1 MKKIATILSLAAST
15 AAFAGSVSLEGAS
28 QDTQDGADQRSAS
41 ITVSENITKSLAAH
55 LQLSS
60 TQTDTT
66 NAVSTRV
73 ETGLTANTN
82 VFGPVDGY
90 ARVAVG
96 QKYSTAGTGNFT
108 YYSVEPG
115 VKVPLGTDWT
125 ASLGYRYRTAVV
137 DAVAKQDTTETT
149 RLGVAYRL
157 SRTDSVAFR
166 YDLVTGDIKQNAY
179 SLSYTR
185 SF

>member
-15 AAFAGSVSLEGAS
+15 AAFAGSVSIEGATL
-28 QDTQDGADQRSAS
+28 DTQDGADQRNVN
-41 ITVSENITKSLAAH
+41 ITVSENIAKSVAAH
-55 LQLSS
+55 VQLSS
-60 TQTDTT
+60 TQTDVT

-73 ETGLTANTN
+73 EAGVTATANM
-82 VFGPVDGY
+82 FGIADGY
-90 ARVAVG
+90 ARVTLG

-115 VKVPLGTDWT
+115 VSVPLSANWT
-125 ASLGYRYRTAVV
+125 ARVGYRYRTAVV
-137 DAVAKQDTTETT
+137 DAVAKQDTTETA
-149 RLGVAYRL
+149 RVGMAYQL

-166 YDLVTGDIKQNAY
+166 YDLVTGDAKQNAY
-179 SLSYTR
+179 NLSYTR